1 MPTTGTSSSKKLRAT
16 EDITAFAL
24 GAGPPENN
32 MPTLLNF
39 GFMDYSILFDQSQ
52 GMLHRPPHFSVSPGP
67 GWTVARASGYA
78 TAYAIFRRPPGR
90 ELRPDEY
97 NFQKKI
103 IIALFNNN
111 SINMLFINLNKK
123 LLMSSKF
130 TLTDALSD
138 QFFLVDYLNTA
149 STYIIHD
156 VSQQSHDRA
165 KCMND
170 RL

>member
-1 MPTTGTSSSKKLRAT
+1 
-16 EDITAFAL
+16 
-24 GAGPPENN
+24 
-32 MPTLLNF
+32 
-39 GFMDYSILFDQSQ
+39 
-52 GMLHRPPHFSVSPGP
+52 
-67 GWTVARASGYA
+67 
-78 TAYAIFRRPPGR
+78 
-90 ELRPDEY
+90 
-97 NFQKKI
+97 
-103 IIALFNNN
+103 
-111 SINMLFINLNKK
+111 MLFINLNKK